1 MGWRAWARG
10 RAAKVALA
18 ALCALAVVEL
28 AWLIVANVAL
38 GFQLPARLV
47 GQSANTKLGYARAW
61 SLYPGDLRVRG
72 LWLHVESSDHRID
85 VDVEHAHA
93 GVDLLALPKRRF
105 RTRWLEGN
113 GVVVRVHE
121 EKHAL
126 HAVEAGASPGHW
138 SAQLDEVELRQVRE
152 LRLGWAHVHGMGRIR
167 GRAFL
172 SANRIDVGPVAFD
185 LGTGQVQVANQLL
198 ADWVGVH
205 GRITISPFDPR
216 SVKGGAI
223 FERISGRADVRAN
236 VAGLE
241 ALDSAM
247 PWLNARGLGD
257 VQASVVV
264 SHGVLAHGTTA
275 QLRLHDARMTL
286 GPATF
291 AGALEGQLSVKDT
304 RETLAEVQLERLA
317 ISIRDQPSVRV
328 HDGAIDLTAHFPAP
342 TLRGPLPP
350 ARASLRV
357 RDVRLE
363 LAALSALL
371 PPQLEIR
378 LGEATLDGS
387 FELGRR
393 TEGQLH
399 LMTNEL
405 VPALA
410 GHAMRA
416 DLEADVNVQAVSL
429 EPLALDL
436 GGTSLELH
444 TGSAAGLDGLL
455 GWWMQGKLDRATLE
469 LEPHVRGSMSAS
481 LVERDGLP
489 WLSVLRLAGKVPSGW
504 AHALNQP
511 GLLIELDAQSGDRQL
526 TLSSLRARG
535 PQLSLE
541 GGLRV
546 AESVDGAFKLSNDA
560 PVGIAIRQGA
570 LEFVDR
576 PDRAW
581 LKSQLD
587 VLATSQLRTPPVHRA
602 TGRRSARR

>member
-1 MGWRAWARG
+1 MVWRAWARG
-10 RAAKVALA
+10 RAAKAALA
-18 ALCALAVVEL
+18 ALCALALVEL
-28 AWLIVANVAL
+28 AWLIIANVAL
-38 GFQLPARLV
+38 ALQLPARLV
-47 GQSANTKLGYARAW
+47 GQSANVKLGYARAW

-72 LWLHVESSDHRID
+72 LWLHVESSGHRVD
-85 VDVEHAHA
+85 VDAEHAHA
-93 GVDLLALPKRRF
+93 GVDLFALPGRRF
-105 RTRWLEGN
+105 RTRWLEASGI
-113 GVVVRVHE
+113 VVRVHE
-121 EKHAL
+121 EQHAL
-126 HAVEAGASPGHW
+126 HAAEAGAAPERW
-138 SAQLDEVELRQVRE
+138 SAQLDEVELREVRE
-152 LRLGWAHVHGMGRIR
+152 LRLGWAHVQGIGRAR
-167 GRAFL
+167 GRAFI

-185 LGTGQVQVANQLL
+185 LGTGQVHVANQLL

-216 SVKGGAI
+216 SVKAGAI
-223 FERISGRADVRAN
+223 LERISGRADVRAN
-236 VAGLE
+236 VAGLD
-241 ALDSAM
+241 ALDAAM
-247 PWLNARGLGD
+247 PWLNARGEGD
-257 VQASVVV
+257 MQASVVV

-275 QLRLHDARMTL
+275 ELRLHDAQMTL

-291 AGALEGQLSVKDT
+291 AGALEGSLSVKGS
-304 RETLAEVQLERLA
+304 RETLAEAQLERLE

-328 HDGAIDLTAHFPAP
+328 HDGAIDLTVHFAAPA
-342 TLRGPLPP
+342 LRGPLPP

-357 RDVRLE
+357 RDVRLD

-387 FELGRR
+387 FDLGRR

-399 LMTNEL
+399 LMTNEF
-405 VPALA
+405 VPALV

-455 GWWMQGKLDRATLE
+455 GWWMQGKLHRATLE
-469 LEPHVRGSMSAS
+469 LEPQVRGSMSAS

-489 WLSVLRLAGKVPSGW
+489 WLSVLRLSGHVPSAW
-504 AHALNQP
+504 EHALNQP

-526 TLSSLRARG
+526 TLSAFRARG
-535 PQLSLE
+535 PSLSLD

-546 AESVDGAFKLSNDA
+546 AESVDGAFQLHNDV
-560 PVGIAIRQGA
+560 PLGIAIRQGA

-576 PDRAW
+576 PDRSW

-587 VLATSQLRTPPVHRA
+587 VLATSPIRAAPVRRA